1 MKKLFLILAIL
12 LPVTAAG
19 YGDHRGHN
27 LDSLERITSRYTP
40 AKLLS
45 ASRDEKLEYSQAC
58 RELAWGYLNLDG
70 PKCTYYARQAIAI
83 SEGLGGCSTIFD
95 MSILIGQTFWARE
108 EYDSAR
114 VYYGRAGD
122 ILSELITSGK
132 ETDPHEIEA
141 MQSRLWGT
149 LGNFY
154 AAQDSV
160 EQFAYYYGKA
170 GELFE
175 KWGWMEDC
183 STLHCN
189 IAEIYSDNGDFK
201 SAGPEY
207 EKALD
212 LALQSGD
219 SLIIARAMYGMGR
232 YYNETGKVAKALKYL
247 ADADEYYG
255 NHPKEEAIGRA
266 DTLEVMRD
274 SYRLLYRSA
283 RLLAVGSIVLLLMV
297 GGLFF
302 ILKRF
307 RRTSEELSAAEEA
320 LEEMLKDLRPA
331 TGDME
336 GEIMLTDRE
345 IRIVHL
351 LVEGK
356 STKEIA
362 DEIHLGTN
370 TVLWYR
376 KRIYAKFDVHNVAAL
391 TAEALRRGI

>member
-1 MKKLFLILAIL
+1 MKKLFLILAVL
-12 LPVTAAG
+12 LPVSAAG

-27 LDSLERITSRYTP
+27 LDSLERITSRFTP
-40 AKLLS
+40 GKLAS
-45 ASRDEKLEYSQAC
+45 ASRDEKIEYSQAC
-58 RELAWGYLNLDG
+58 RQLAWGYLNLDG
-70 PKCTYYARQAIAI
+70 PKCTYYAHQAIAVA
-83 SEGLGGCSTIFD
+83 EDLGGQNTIFD
-95 MSILIGQTFWARE
+95 MSILIGQCFWAKE

-122 ILSELITSGK
+122 VLSEIVANGI

-160 EQFAYYYGKA
+160 EQFVYYYGKA

-175 KWGWMEDC
+175 KWGWLEDC

-189 IAEIYSDNGDFK
+189 IAEVYSDYGDFK

-207 EKALD
+207 ERALD
-212 LALQSGD
+212 LARQSGD
-219 SLIIARAMYGMGR
+219 SLIIARAMYGIGR
-232 YYNETGKVAKALKYL
+232 YYKETGKVAKALKYL
-247 ADADEYYG
+247 ADAYEYFG
-255 NHPKEEAIGRA
+255 NHPREEVNNRA
-266 DTLEVMRD
+266 DTLEAMKD
-274 SYRLLYRSA
+274 SYRLLYRNT
-283 RLLAVGSIVLLLMV
+283 RLLALGSIILLLLV
-297 GGLFF
+297 GV
-302 ILKRF
+302 ILLILRRF
-307 RRTSEELSAAEEA
+307 KRTSEELSAAEEA
-320 LEEMLKDLRPA
+320 LDETVKELRP
-331 TGDME
+331 GSDRE
-336 GEIMLTDRE
+336 DEIILTDRE
-345 IRIVHL
+345 LRIVHL

-376 KRIYAKFDVHNVAAL
+376 KRIYSKFDVHSVAAL